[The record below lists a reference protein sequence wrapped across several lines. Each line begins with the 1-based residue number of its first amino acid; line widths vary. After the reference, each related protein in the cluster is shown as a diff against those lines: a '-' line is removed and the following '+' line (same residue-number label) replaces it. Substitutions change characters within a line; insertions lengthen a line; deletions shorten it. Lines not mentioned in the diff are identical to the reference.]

1 MANPFNRPRFLSF
14 CSPNKPLV
22 AVPRRPHESV
32 LRKPQLGLVA
42 SQVAQ
47 VVKNHQPA
55 SAGDSGS
62 IPPEMWVRSLGWEDA
77 LEKEMAAP
85 SSTLAWRIP
94 WTEEPGV
101 LQFMGLR
108 ESDTTKVT

>member
-1 MANPFNRPRFLSF
+1 MANPFNHPRLPSF
-14 CSPNKPLV
+14 CSPDKPPV
-22 AVPRRPHESV
+22 AVPRRPHGRV

-42 SQVAQ
+42 PQVAR

-85 SSTLAWRIP
+85 SSILAWRIQ

-101 LQFMGLR
+101 LQFMGLQ
-108 ESDTTKVT
+108 ESDTTEVT